1 MELNEIYEIG
11 MNTHKIYDKSI
22 EDYDFEE
29 ELASTEMLNTL
40 EDLYS
45 MEVMEKIHQKNT
57 SDLLKMCN
65 RISNDFAN
73 RIGNKSVSK
82 SIENYCQ
89 RYSME
94 AENDQQNNNTQPNN
108 QNTPDNNTNNQPNQ
122 NNNNPNNQ
130 QDDNNKE
137 GFMKRMVEI
146 LKKLGNAIVNFVQTI
161 FKKIQD
167 FLFDHFNKTP
177 PKDVS
182 TDAIRK
188 VLPKD
193 EKLLFIIKTSDNF
206 GNIGKEEEGVV
217 VKFIE
222 FVTQNK
228 EHPEKI
234 KDSDLYK
241 QFIGVAN
248 KLYGNLDEK
257 ISDEKVV
264 QILDKFTGNKLG
276 SIKESG
282 VIEFASKAS
291 NLTNASETI
300 KKAKELI
307 NSTQNI
313 NRKMPVI
320 INVGGVIKPELKE
333 TLNYFKEVLKFIQN
347 DLRCINEYIKAFRNS
362 YRLNVEAQK
371 AMNDNNSNNNENQTN
386 NTEQQNNEKKI
397 KNV

>member
-1 MELNEIYEIG
+1 MELNEIYGLGI
-11 MNTHKIYDKSI
+11 NTHKIYNKSI

-29 ELASTEMLNTL
+29 ELASTEMLNSL

-73 RIGNKSVSK
+73 RIGNESISK
-82 SIENYCQ
+82 SIESYCQ
-89 RYSME
+89 KYSME
-94 AENDQQNNNTQPNN
+94 AENDQQNNTQPNN
-108 QNTPDNNTNNQPNQ
+108 NTPNNTNNQPNQ
-122 NNNNPNNQ
+122 NSNNPNNQ
-130 QDDNNKE
+130 QNDNKKQE
-137 GFMKRMVEI
+137 FMKKMVEI

-193 EKLLFIIKTSDNF
+193 EKLLFIIKNSGGLRDIGVIDEVSKFAEF
-206 GNIGKEEEGVV
+206 GA
-217 VKFIE
+217 
-222 FVTQNK
+222 QNK
-228 EHPEKI
+228 DHPEKI
-234 KDSDLYK
+234 KDSNEYK
-241 QFIGVAN
+241 AFLAKAN
-248 KLYGNLDEK
+248 KLFGNLDEK
-257 ISDEKVV
+257 ISDEKVI

-276 SIKESG
+276 TIKDSG

-291 NLTNASETI
+291 NLENASETI
-300 KKAKELI
+300 KKHKELVNGCTKI
-307 NSTQNI
+307 NKI
-313 NRKMPVI
+313 MGVV
-320 INVGGVIKPELKE
+320 INVGGAVHKDQKE
-333 TLNYFKEVLKFIQN
+333 TLNCFKDVCKYIQN

-371 AMNDNNSNNNENQTN
+371 AMNNNSNNNENPN
-386 NTEQQNNEKKI
+386 ANEEKPIENK
-397 KNV
+397 

>member
-1 MELNEIYEIG
+1 MELNEIYGLGI
-11 MNTHKIYDKSI
+11 NTHKIYNKSI

-65 RISNDFAN
+65 RISSDFAN
-73 RIGNKSVSK
+73 KISNETVSK
-82 SIENYCQ
+82 SIESYCQ

-94 AENDQQNNNTQPNN
+94 AENDQKNNTQ
-108 QNTPDNNTNNQPNQ
+108 QNTPNNTNNQPNQ
-122 NNNNPNNQ
+122 NSNNPNNQ
-130 QDDNNKE
+130 QNDNKKQE
-137 GFMKRMVEI
+137 FMKKMVEI
-146 LKKLGNAIVNFVQTI
+146 LKKLGNTIVNFVQTI

-167 FLFDHFNKTP
+167 FLFDHFNKIP

-182 TDAIRK
+182 TDFIRK

-193 EKLLFIIKTSDNF
+193 EKLLFIIKNSGTFDS
-206 GNIGKEEEGVV
+206 IGKEENGVV
-217 VKFIE
+217 AKFID

-241 QFIGVAN
+241 QFIRVAN

-276 SIKESG
+276 TIKESG
-282 VIEFASKAS
+282 VIEFASKAD

-300 KKAKELI
+300 KKAKELV

-313 NRKMPVI
+313 NRKMSVI

-333 TLNYFKEVLKFIQN
+333 TLNYFKEILKFVQN

-371 AMNDNNSNNNENQTN
+371 AMNDNSNNQPDQNTNEENAIEN
-386 NTEQQNNEKKI
+386 K
-397 KNV
+397 

>member
-1 MELNEIYEIG
+1 MELNEIYGLGI
-11 MNTHKIYDKSI
+11 NTHKIYNKSI

-73 RIGNKSVSK
+73 KISNESVSK
-82 SIENYCQ
+82 SIESYCQ
-89 RYSME
+89 KYSME
-94 AENDQQNNNTQPNN
+94 AENDQQNNTQPNN
-108 QNTPDNNTNNQPNQ
+108 NTPNNTNNQPNQ
-122 NNNNPNNQ
+122 NSNNPNNQ
-130 QDDNNKE
+130 QNDNKKQK
-137 GFMKRMVEI
+137 FMKKMVEI

-193 EKLLFIIKTSDNF
+193 EKLLFIVKNSGTFDS
-206 GNIGKEEEGVV
+206 IGKEENGVV
-217 VKFIE
+217 AKFID
-222 FVTQNK
+222 FATQNK

-276 SIKESG
+276 TIKDSG
-282 VIEFASKAS
+282 VIEFASKAG

-313 NRKMPVI
+313 NRKMSVI
-320 INVGGVIKPELKE
+320 INVGGFIKPELKE

-371 AMNDNNSNNNENQTN
+371 AMNDNSNNQSDQNN
-386 NTEQQNNEKKI
+386 NTEQTPIENK
-397 KNV
+397 

>member
-1 MELNEIYEIG
+1 MELNEIYELGI
-11 MNTHKIYDKSI
+11 NTHKIYNKSI

-40 EDLYS
+40 EDLYL

-73 RIGNKSVSK
+73 KISNESVSK

-94 AENDQQNNNTQPNN
+94 AENDQQNNTQPNN
-108 QNTPDNNTNNQPNQ
+108 NTPNNTNNQPNQ
-122 NNNNPNNQ
+122 NSNNPNNQ
-130 QDDNNKE
+130 QNDNKKQE
-137 GFMKRMVEI
+137 FMKKMVEI

-193 EKLLFIIKTSDNF
+193 EKLLFIIKNSGGLRDIGAIDEVSKFAEF
-206 GNIGKEEEGVV
+206 GA
-217 VKFIE
+217 
-222 FVTQNK
+222 QNK
-228 EHPEKI
+228 DHPEKI
-234 KDSDLYK
+234 KDSNEYK
-241 QFIGVAN
+241 AFLAKAN
-248 KLYGNLDEK
+248 KLFGNLDEK
-257 ISDEKVV
+257 ISDEKVI

-276 SIKESG
+276 TIKDSG

-291 NLTNASETI
+291 NLANASETI
-300 KKAKELI
+300 KKHKDLI
-307 NSTQNI
+307 NGCTKI
-313 NRKMPVI
+313 NRMMGIV
-320 INVGGVIKPELKE
+320 INVGGVVHKDQKE
-333 TLNYFKEVLKFIQN
+333 TLNCFKDVCKYMQN

-371 AMNDNNSNNNENQTN
+371 AMNNNLNNNENPN
-386 NTEQQNNEKKI
+386 ANEEKPIENK
-397 KNV
+397 

>member
-1 MELNEIYEIG
+1 MELNEIYGLGI
-11 MNTHKIYDKSI
+11 NTHKIYDKSI

-73 RIGNKSVSK
+73 KISNESVSK
-82 SIENYCQ
+82 SIESYCQ
-89 RYSME
+89 KYSME
-94 AENDQQNNNTQPNN
+94 AENDQQNN
-108 QNTPDNNTNNQPNQ
+108 TPNNTNNQPNQ
-122 NNNNPNNQ
+122 NSNNPNNQ
-130 QDDNNKE
+130 QNDNKKQE
-137 GFMKRMVEI
+137 FMKKMVEI

-193 EKLLFIIKTSDNF
+193 EKLLFIVKNSGTFD
-206 GNIGKEEEGVV
+206 NIGKEEEGVV
-217 VKFIE
+217 AKFID
-222 FVTQNK
+222 FATQNK

-257 ISDEKVV
+257 ISDEKVI

-276 SIKESG
+276 TIKESG
-282 VIEFASKAS
+282 VIEFASKAG

-313 NRKMPVI
+313 NRKMSVI

-371 AMNDNNSNNNENQTN
+371 AMNDNSNNQSDQNN
-386 NTEQQNNEKKI
+386 NTEQTPIENK
-397 KNV
+397 

>member
-1 MELNEIYEIG
+1 MELNEIYEFG

-29 ELASTEMLNTL
+29 ELGSTEMLNTL

-73 RIGNKSVSK
+73 KISNESVSK
-82 SIENYCQ
+82 SIESYCQ

-94 AENDQQNNNTQPNN
+94 AENDQQNQNDNSQQNN
-108 QNTPDNNTNNQPNQ
+108 QNTQNDNANNQPNQ

-130 QDDNNKE
+130 QNNDKE

-146 LKKLGNAIVNFVQTI
+146 LKKLGNAIVSFVQTI

-193 EKLLFIIKTSDNF
+193 EKLLFIIKNAGNF

-217 VKFIE
+217 VKFID

-257 ISDEKVV
+257 LSDEKVI

-276 SIKESG
+276 TIKDSG

-300 KKAKELI
+300 KKAKELV

-313 NRKMPVI
+313 NRKMSVI
-320 INVGGVIKPELKE
+320 TNVGGVIKPELKE
-333 TLNYFKEVLKFIQN
+333 ALNYFKEILKFVQN

-371 AMNDNNSNNNENQTN
+371 AMNNNSNNNENQNN
-386 NTEQQNNEKKI
+386 NTEQNDEKKI

>member
-1 MELNEIYEIG
+1 MELNEIYKIG

-29 ELASTEMLNTL
+29 ELASTEMLNSL

-73 RIGNKSVSK
+73 KIGNESVSK
-82 SIENYCQ
+82 SIENYCR

-94 AENDQQNNNTQPNN
+94 AENDQQNNPQQPNN
-108 QNTPDNNTNNQPNQ
+108 NNTSNNNTNNQPNQ
-122 NNNNPNNQ
+122 NSNNPNNQ
-130 QDDNNKE
+130 QNDNKKQE
-137 GFMKRMVEI
+137 FMKKMVEI

-193 EKLLFIIKTSDNF
+193 EKLLFIVKNSGTFDS
-206 GNIGKEEEGVV
+206 IGKEESGIVA
-217 VKFIE
+217 KFID
-222 FVTQNK
+222 FATQNK

-264 QILDKFTGNKLG
+264 QILDKFTGNKIG
-276 SIKESG
+276 TIKDSG

-291 NLTNASETI
+291 NLANASETI
-300 KKAKELI
+300 KKAKEMV

-313 NRKMPVI
+313 NRKMSVI

-371 AMNDNNSNNNENQTN
+371 AMNNNSNNNENPNTN
-386 NTEQQNNEKKI
+386 EEKPIENK
-397 KNV
+397 

>member
-11 MNTHKIYDKSI
+11 MNTHKIYNKSV

-29 ELASTEMLNTL
+29 ELASTEMLNSL

-45 MEVMEKIHQKNT
+45 MEIMEKIHQKNT
-57 SDLLKMCN
+57 SDLIKMCN

-73 RIGNKSVSK
+73 KIGNESVSK
-82 SIENYCQ
+82 SIESYCQ

-94 AENDQQNNNTQPNN
+94 AENDQQNNTQ
-108 QNTPDNNTNNQPNQ
+108 QNTPNNTNNQQ
-122 NNNNPNNQ
+122 N
-130 QDDNNKE
+130 DNKKQE
-137 GFMKRMVEI
+137 FMKKMVEI

-167 FLFDHFNKTP
+167 FLFDHFNKIP

-182 TDAIRK
+182 TNAIKK

-193 EKLLFIIKTSDNF
+193 EKLLFIIKNAGNF
-206 GNIGKEEEGVV
+206 GSIGKEEEGVV

-276 SIKESG
+276 TIKESG
-282 VIEFASKAS
+282 VIEFASKAG

-300 KKAKELI
+300 KKAKELV

-313 NRKMPVI
+313 NRKMSVI

-333 TLNYFKEVLKFIQN
+333 TLNYFKEILKFVQN

-371 AMNDNNSNNNENQTN
+371 AMNNNSNNQSDQNTNE
-386 NTEQQNNEKKI
+386 EKPIENK
-397 KNV
+397 

>member
-11 MNTHKIYDKSI
+11 MNTHKIYDKSKSI

-73 RIGNKSVSK
+73 EISNESVSK
-82 SIENYCQ
+82 SIESYCQ
-89 RYSME
+89 KYSME
-94 AENDQQNNNTQPNN
+94 AENDQQNNTQPNN
-108 QNTPDNNTNNQPNQ
+108 TPNNTNNQPNQ
-122 NNNNPNNQ
+122 NSNNPNNQ
-130 QDDNNKE
+130 QNDNKKQE
-137 GFMKRMVEI
+137 FMKKMVEI

-167 FLFDHFNKTP
+167 FLFDHFNKIP

-182 TDAIRK
+182 TDSIRK

-193 EKLLFIIKTSDNF
+193 EKLLFIIKNSGNF
-206 GNIGKEEEGVV
+206 GSIGKEEEGVV
-217 VKFIE
+217 IKFID

-276 SIKESG
+276 TIKESG
-282 VIEFASKAS
+282 VIEFASKVG

-300 KKAKELI
+300 KKAKELV

-313 NRKMPVI
+313 NRKMSVI
-320 INVGGVIKPELKE
+320 INVGVIKPELKE
-333 TLNYFKEVLKFIQN
+333 TLNYFKEILKFVQN

-371 AMNDNNSNNNENQTN
+371 AMNDNSNNQPDQNN
-386 NTEQQNNEKKI
+386 NTEQTPIENK
-397 KNV
+397 

>member
-1 MELNEIYEIG
+1 MEFNEIYGLGI
-11 MNTHKIYDKSI
+11 NTHKIHDKSI

-73 RIGNKSVSK
+73 RIDNENVSK
-82 SIENYCQ
+82 SIESYCQ

-94 AENDQQNNNTQPNN
+94 AENDQQNQNDNSQQNN
-108 QNTPDNNTNNQPNQ
+108 QNTQNDNTNNQPNQ
-122 NNNNPNNQ
+122 NNNPNNQ
-130 QDDNNKE
+130 QNDNKE

-146 LKKLGNAIVNFVQTI
+146 LKRLGNAIVNFVQTI

-193 EKLLFIIKTSDNF
+193 EKLLFIIKNSGGFRDIGAIDEVGKFAEF
-206 GNIGKEEEGVV
+206 GA
-217 VKFIE
+217 
-222 FVTQNK
+222 QNK
-228 EHPEKI
+228 DHPEKI
-234 KDSDLYK
+234 KDSNEYK
-241 QFIGVAN
+241 AFLAKAN
-248 KLYGNLDEK
+248 KLFGNLDEK

-276 SIKESG
+276 TIKDSG
-282 VIEFASKAS
+282 IIEFASKAS
-291 NLTNASETI
+291 NLANASETI
-300 KKAKELI
+300 KKHKELV
-307 NSTQNI
+307 NGVMKI
-313 NRKMPVI
+313 NRIMSTAL
-320 INVGGVIKPELKE
+320 NVGGIIKPETKE
-333 TLNYFKEVLKFIQN
+333 TLNCYKDICKYLQN

-371 AMNDNNSNNNENQTN
+371 AMNNNSNNQPDQNTNE
-386 NTEQQNNEKKI
+386 EKPIENK
-397 KNV
+397 

>member
-1 MELNEIYEIG
+1 MELNEIYGLGI
-11 MNTHKIYDKSI
+11 NTHEIHDKSI

-65 RISNDFAN
+65 RISSDFAN
-73 RIGNKSVSK
+73 KISNETVSK
-82 SIENYCQ
+82 SIESYCQ

-94 AENDQQNNNTQPNN
+94 AENDQQNNTQ
-108 QNTPDNNTNNQPNQ
+108 QNTPNNTNNQPNQ
-122 NNNNPNNQ
+122 NSNNPNNQ
-130 QDDNNKE
+130 QNDNKKQE
-137 GFMKRMVEI
+137 FMKKMVEI
-146 LKKLGNAIVNFVQTI
+146 LKKLGNTIVNFVQTI

-193 EKLLFIIKTSDNF
+193 EKLLFIIKNAGNF
-206 GNIGKEEEGVV
+206 GSIGKEEEGIV

-257 ISDEKVV
+257 ISDEKVI

-276 SIKESG
+276 TIKESG
-282 VIEFASKAS
+282 VIEFASKAG

-300 KKAKELI
+300 KKTKELV

-313 NRKMPVI
+313 NRKMSVI
-320 INVGGVIKPELKE
+320 TNVGGVIKPELKE
-333 TLNYFKEVLKFIQN
+333 ALNYFKEILKFVQN

-371 AMNDNNSNNNENQTN
+371 AMNNNSNNNENQNTN
-386 NTEQQNNEKKI
+386 EEKPIENK
-397 KNV
+397 

>member
-1 MELNEIYEIG
+1 MKLNEIYGLGI
-11 MNTHKIYDKSI
+11 NTHEIHDKSI

-45 MEVMEKIHQKNT
+45 IEVMEKIHQKNT

-65 RISNDFAN
+65 RISSDFAN
-73 RIGNKSVSK
+73 KISNETVSK
-82 SIENYCQ
+82 SIESYCQ

-94 AENDQQNNNTQPNN
+94 AENDQQNNTQ
-108 QNTPDNNTNNQPNQ
+108 QNTPNNTNNQPNQ
-122 NNNNPNNQ
+122 NSNNPNNQ
-130 QDDNNKE
+130 QNDNKKQE
-137 GFMKRMVEI
+137 FMKKMVEI
-146 LKKLGNAIVNFVQTI
+146 LKKLGNTIVNFVQTI

-167 FLFDHFNKTP
+167 FLFDHFNKIP

-182 TDAIRK
+182 TDFIRK

-193 EKLLFIIKTSDNF
+193 EKLLFIVKNSGNF
-206 GNIGKEEEGVV
+206 GSIGKEEESVV
-217 VKFIE
+217 AKFID

-276 SIKESG
+276 TIKESG
-282 VIEFASKAS
+282 VIEFASKAD

-300 KKAKELI
+300 KKSKELV

-313 NRKMPVI
+313 NRKMSVI

-333 TLNYFKEVLKFIQN
+333 TLNYFKEILKFVQN

-371 AMNDNNSNNNENQTN
+371 AMNNNSNNNENQNTN
-386 NTEQQNNEKKI
+386 EEKPIENK
-397 KNV
+397 

>member
-1 MELNEIYEIG
+1 MELNEIYGLGI
-11 MNTHKIYDKSI
+11 NTHKIYNKSI

-73 RIGNKSVSK
+73 KISNESVSK
-82 SIENYCQ
+82 SIESYCQ
-89 RYSME
+89 KYSME
-94 AENDQQNNNTQPNN
+94 AENDQQNNTQPNN
-108 QNTPDNNTNNQPNQ
+108 NNTPNNTNNQPNQ
-122 NNNNPNNQ
+122 NSNNPNNQ
-130 QDDNNKE
+130 QNDNKKQE
-137 GFMKRMVEI
+137 FMKKMVEI

-193 EKLLFIIKTSDNF
+193 EKLLFIVKNSGTFDS
-206 GNIGKEEEGVV
+206 IGKEENGVV
-217 VKFIE
+217 AKFID
-222 FVTQNK
+222 FATQNK

-276 SIKESG
+276 TIKESG

-313 NRKMPVI
+313 NRKMSVI

-333 TLNYFKEVLKFIQN
+333 TLNYFKEVLKFVQN

-371 AMNDNNSNNNENQTN
+371 AMNDNSNNQPDQNN
-386 NTEQQNNEKKI
+386 NTEQTPIENK
-397 KNV
+397 

>member
-1 MELNEIYEIG
+1 MELNEIYGLGI
-11 MNTHKIYDKSI
+11 NTHEIHDKSI

-29 ELASTEMLNTL
+29 ELASTEMLNAL

-73 RIGNKSVSK
+73 KISNESVSK
-82 SIENYCQ
+82 SIESYCQ
-89 RYSME
+89 KYSME
-94 AENDQQNNNTQPNN
+94 AENDQQNNTQ
-108 QNTPDNNTNNQPNQ
+108 QNTPNNTNNQPNQ
-122 NNNNPNNQ
+122 NSNNPNNQ
-130 QDDNNKE
+130 QNDNKKQE
-137 GFMKRMVEI
+137 FVKKMVEI

-167 FLFDHFNKTP
+167 FLFDHFNKIP

-193 EKLLFIIKTSDNF
+193 EKLLFIIKNSGNF
-206 GNIGKEEEGVV
+206 GSIGKEEEGVV
-217 VKFIE
+217 IKFID

-257 ISDEKVV
+257 ISDEKVI

-276 SIKESG
+276 TIKESG
-282 VIEFASKAS
+282 VIEFASKAG

-300 KKAKELI
+300 KKTKELV

-313 NRKMPVI
+313 NRKMSVI

-333 TLNYFKEVLKFIQN
+333 ALNYLKEILKFVQN

-371 AMNDNNSNNNENQTN
+371 AMNNNSNNNENQNTN
-386 NTEQQNNEKKI
+386 EEKPIENK
-397 KNV
+397 

>member
-1 MELNEIYEIG
+1 MELNEIYGFGI
-11 MNTHKIYDKSI
+11 NTHKIYNKSI

-73 RIGNKSVSK
+73 KISNESVSK
-82 SIENYCQ
+82 SIESYCQ
-89 RYSME
+89 KYSME
-94 AENDQQNNNTQPNN
+94 AENDLQNNTQPNN
-108 QNTPDNNTNNQPNQ
+108 NNTPNNTNNQLNQ
-122 NNNNPNNQ
+122 NSNNPNNQ
-130 QDDNNKE
+130 QNDNKKQE
-137 GFMKRMVEI
+137 FMKKMVEI

-193 EKLLFIIKTSDNF
+193 EKLLFIIKNSGGLRDIGVIDEVSKFAEF
-206 GNIGKEEEGVV
+206 GA
-217 VKFIE
+217 
-222 FVTQNK
+222 QNK
-228 EHPEKI
+228 DHPEKI
-234 KDSDLYK
+234 KDSNEYK
-241 QFIGVAN
+241 AFLAKAN
-248 KLYGNLDEK
+248 KLFGNLDEK
-257 ISDEKVV
+257 ISDEKVI

-276 SIKESG
+276 TIKDSG

-291 NLTNASETI
+291 NLANASETI
-300 KKAKELI
+300 KKHKNLV
-307 NSTQNI
+307 NDCTKI
-313 NRKMPVI
+313 NRMMGTV
-320 INVGGVIKPELKE
+320 INVGGVVHKDQKE
-333 TLNYFKEVLKFIQN
+333 TLNCFKDVCKYIQN

-371 AMNDNNSNNNENQTN
+371 AMNNNSNNNENPN
-386 NTEQQNNEKKI
+386 ANEEKPIENK
-397 KNV
+397 

>member
-1 MELNEIYEIG
+1 MELNEIYKIG

-29 ELASTEMLNTL
+29 ELASTEMLNSL

-65 RISNDFAN
+65 RISSDFAN
-73 RIGNKSVSK
+73 RIGDETISK
-82 SIENYCQ
+82 SIESYCQ

-94 AENDQQNNNTQPNN
+94 VENDLQNNTQPNN
-108 QNTPDNNTNNQPNQ
+108 NNTPNNTNNQPNQ
-122 NNNNPNNQ
+122 NSNNPNNQ
-130 QDDNNKE
+130 QNDNKKQE
-137 GFMKRMVEI
+137 FMKKMVEI

-193 EKLLFIIKTSDNF
+193 EKLLFIIKNSGAFRDIGTIDEVSKFAEF
-206 GNIGKEEEGVV
+206 GA
-217 VKFIE
+217 
-222 FVTQNK
+222 QNK
-228 EHPEKI
+228 DHPEKI
-234 KDSDLYK
+234 KDSNEYK
-241 QFIGVAN
+241 AFLAKAN
-248 KLYGNLDEK
+248 KLFGNLDEK
-257 ISDEKVV
+257 ISDEKVI

-276 SIKESG
+276 TIKDSG

-291 NLTNASETI
+291 NLANASETI
-300 KKAKELI
+300 KKHKDLVNGCTKI
-307 NSTQNI
+307 NKI
-313 NRKMPVI
+313 MGVV
-320 INVGGVIKPELKE
+320 INVGGVIHKDQKE
-333 TLNYFKEVLKFIQN
+333 TLNCYKDICKYLQN

-371 AMNDNNSNNNENQTN
+371 AMNNNSNNNENPN
-386 NTEQQNNEKKI
+386 ANEEKPIENK
-397 KNV
+397 

>member
-1 MELNEIYEIG
+1 MELNEIYKIG

-29 ELASTEMLNTL
+29 ELASTEMLNSL

-65 RISNDFAN
+65 RISSDFAN
-73 RIGNKSVSK
+73 EISNETVSK
-82 SIENYCQ
+82 SIESYCQ

-94 AENDQQNNNTQPNN
+94 AENDQQNNTQ
-108 QNTPDNNTNNQPNQ
+108 QNTPNNTNNQPNQ
-122 NNNNPNNQ
+122 NSNNPNNQ
-130 QDDNNKE
+130 QNDNKKQE
-137 GFMKRMVEI
+137 FMKKMVEI
-146 LKKLGNAIVNFVQTI
+146 LKKLGNTIVNFVQTI

-193 EKLLFIIKTSDNF
+193 EKLLFIIKNSGNF

-217 VKFIE
+217 VKFID

-248 KLYGNLDEK
+248 KLYGNLDER
-257 ISDEKVV
+257 ISDEKVI

-276 SIKESG
+276 TIKESG
-282 VIEFASKAS
+282 VIEFASKAG

-300 KKAKELI
+300 KKAKELV

-313 NRKMPVI
+313 NRKMSVI

-333 TLNYFKEVLKFIQN
+333 TLNYFKEILKFVQN

-371 AMNDNNSNNNENQTN
+371 AMNNNSNNNENQNTN
-386 NTEQQNNEKKI
+386 EEKPIENK
-397 KNV
+397 

>member
-1 MELNEIYEIG
+1 MELNEIYRLGI
-11 MNTHKIYDKSI
+11 NTHKIHDKSKSI

-73 RIGNKSVSK
+73 KISNESVSK
-82 SIENYCQ
+82 SIESYCQ

-94 AENDQQNNNTQPNN
+94 AENDQQNQNDNSQQNN
-108 QNTPDNNTNNQPNQ
+108 QNTQNDNTNNQPDQ

-130 QDDNNKE
+130 QNNDKE

-193 EKLLFIIKTSDNF
+193 EKLLFIIKNSGAFRDIGAIDEVGKFAEF
-206 GNIGKEEEGVV
+206 GV
-217 VKFIE
+217 
-222 FVTQNK
+222 QNK
-228 EHPEKI
+228 DHPEKI
-234 KDSDLYK
+234 KDSNEYK
-241 QFIGVAN
+241 AFLAKAN
-248 KLYGNLDEK
+248 KLFGNLDEK
-257 ISDEKVV
+257 LSDEKVI

-276 SIKESG
+276 TIKDSG

-291 NLTNASETI
+291 NLANASETI
-300 KKAKELI
+300 KKHKDLV
-307 NSTQNI
+307 NGCMKLNKMMNI
-313 NRKMPVI
+313 G
-320 INVGGVIKPELKE
+320 INVGGVVHKDQKE
-333 TLNYFKEVLKFIQN
+333 MLNCYKDIYKYMQN

-371 AMNDNNSNNNENQTN
+371 AMNNNSNN
-386 NTEQQNNEKKI
+386 QQNQNINEEKPIENK
-397 KNV
+397 

>member
-1 MELNEIYEIG
+1 MELNEIYGLGI
-11 MNTHKIYDKSI
+11 NTHKIHDKSI

-29 ELASTEMLNTL
+29 ELASTETLNAL

-73 RIGNKSVSK
+73 KIGNESVSK
-82 SIENYCQ
+82 SIESYCQ
-89 RYSME
+89 KYSME
-94 AENDQQNNNTQPNN
+94 AENDQQNNTQQNTQN
-108 QNTPDNNTNNQPNQ
+108 NNTNNQPNQ
-122 NNNNPNNQ
+122 NSNNPNNQ
-130 QDDNNKE
+130 QNDNKKQE
-137 GFMKRMVEI
+137 FMKKMVEI

-193 EKLLFIIKTSDNF
+193 EKLLFIVKNSGNF
-206 GNIGKEEEGVV
+206 GSIGKEEGVV
-217 VKFIE
+217 AKFID
-222 FVTQNK
+222 FITQNK

-257 ISDEKVV
+257 ISDEKVI

-300 KKAKELI
+300 KKTKELV

-313 NRKMPVI
+313 NRKMSVI

-333 TLNYFKEVLKFIQN
+333 TLNYFKETLKFVQN

-371 AMNDNNSNNNENQTN
+371 AMNDNSNNQPNQNN
-386 NTEQQNNEKKI
+386 NTEQTPIENK
-397 KNV
+397 

>member
-1 MELNEIYEIG
+1 MELNEIYGLGI
-11 MNTHKIYDKSI
+11 NTHKIHDKSI

-29 ELASTEMLNTL
+29 ELASTEMLNAL

-73 RIGNKSVSK
+73 RIDNENVSK
-82 SIENYCQ
+82 SIESYCQ

-94 AENDQQNNNTQPNN
+94 AENDQQNNTQ
-108 QNTPDNNTNNQPNQ
+108 QNAQNNNTNQ
-122 NNNNPNNQ
+122 NSNNPNNQ
-130 QDDNNKE
+130 QNDNKKQE
-137 GFMKRMVEI
+137 FMKKMIEI

-167 FLFDHFNKTP
+167 FLFDHFNKIP

-182 TDAIRK
+182 TDAIKK

-193 EKLLFIIKTSDNF
+193 EKLLFIIKNAGNF
-206 GNIGKEEEGVV
+206 GSIGKEEEGVV
-217 VKFIE
+217 AKFIE

-234 KDSDLYK
+234 KDSDSYK

-257 ISDEKVV
+257 ISDEKVI

-282 VIEFASKAS
+282 VIEFASKAG

-300 KKAKELI
+300 KKAKELV

-313 NRKMPVI
+313 NRKMSVI
-320 INVGGVIKPELKE
+320 INVGGVIKPKLKE
-333 TLNYFKEVLKFIQN
+333 TLNYFKEILKFVQN

-371 AMNDNNSNNNENQTN
+371 AMNDNSNNQSDQNN
-386 NTEQQNNEKKI
+386 NTEQTPIENK
-397 KNV
+397 

>member
-1 MELNEIYEIG
+1 MELNEIYGLGI
-11 MNTHKIYDKSI
+11 NTHKIYNKSI

-73 RIGNKSVSK
+73 KIGNESVSK
-82 SIENYCQ
+82 SIESYCQ
-89 RYSME
+89 KYSME
-94 AENDQQNNNTQPNN
+94 AENDQQNNTQ
-108 QNTPDNNTNNQPNQ
+108 QNTPNNTNNQPNQ
-122 NNNNPNNQ
+122 NSNNPNNQ
-130 QDDNNKE
+130 QNDNKKQE
-137 GFMKRMVEI
+137 FMKKMVEI

-167 FLFDHFNKTP
+167 FLFDHFNKIP

-193 EKLLFIIKTSDNF
+193 EKLLFIIKNSGNF
-206 GNIGKEEEGVV
+206 GSIGKEEEGVII
-217 VKFIE
+217 KFID
-222 FVTQNK
+222 FATQNK

-276 SIKESG
+276 TIKESG
-282 VIEFASKAS
+282 VIEFASKAG

-300 KKAKELI
+300 KKAKELV

-313 NRKMPVI
+313 NRKMSVI

-333 TLNYFKEVLKFIQN
+333 TLNYFKEILKFVQN

-371 AMNDNNSNNNENQTN
+371 AMNDNSNNQPDQNN
-386 NTEQQNNEKKI
+386 NTEQTPIENK
-397 KNV
+397 

>member
-1 MELNEIYEIG
+1 MELNEIYGLGI
-11 MNTHKIYDKSI
+11 NTHKIYNKSI

-73 RIGNKSVSK
+73 KISNESVSK
-82 SIENYCQ
+82 SIESYCQ
-89 RYSME
+89 KYSME
-94 AENDQQNNNTQPNN
+94 AENDQQNNTQPNN
-108 QNTPDNNTNNQPNQ
+108 NTPNNTNNQPNQ
-122 NNNNPNNQ
+122 NSNNPNNQ
-130 QDDNNKE
+130 QNDNKKQE
-137 GFMKRMVEI
+137 FMKKMVEI

-193 EKLLFIIKTSDNF
+193 EKLLFIVKNSGTFDS
-206 GNIGKEEEGVV
+206 IGKEENGVV
-217 VKFIE
+217 AKFID
-222 FVTQNK
+222 FATQNK

-276 SIKESG
+276 TIKDSG
-282 VIEFASKAS
+282 VIEFASKAG

-313 NRKMPVI
+313 NRKMSVI
-320 INVGGVIKPELKE
+320 INVGGFIKPELKE

-371 AMNDNNSNNNENQTN
+371 AMNDNSNNQSDQNN
-386 NTEQQNNEKKI
+386 NTEQTPIENK
-397 KNV
+397 

>member
-1 MELNEIYEIG
+1 MELNEIYGLGI
-11 MNTHKIYDKSI
+11 NTHKIYNKSI

-45 MEVMEKIHQKNT
+45 MEVMEKIHRKNT

-73 RIGNKSVSK
+73 KISNESVSK
-82 SIENYCQ
+82 SIESYCQ
-89 RYSME
+89 KYSME
-94 AENDQQNNNTQPNN
+94 AENDLQNNTQPNN
-108 QNTPDNNTNNQPNQ
+108 NTPNNTNNQPNQ
-122 NNNNPNNQ
+122 NSNNPNNQ
-130 QDDNNKE
+130 QNDNKKQE
-137 GFMKRMVEI
+137 FMKKMVEI

-193 EKLLFIIKTSDNF
+193 EKLLFIIKNSGGLRDIGVIDEVSKFAEF
-206 GNIGKEEEGVV
+206 GA
-217 VKFIE
+217 
-222 FVTQNK
+222 QNK
-228 EHPEKI
+228 DHPEKI
-234 KDSDLYK
+234 KDSNEYK
-241 QFIGVAN
+241 AFLAKAN
-248 KLYGNLDEK
+248 KLFGNLDEK
-257 ISDEKVV
+257 ISDEKVI

-276 SIKESG
+276 TIKDSG

-291 NLTNASETI
+291 NLANASETI
-300 KKAKELI
+300 KKHKNLV
-307 NSTQNI
+307 NDCTKI
-313 NRKMPVI
+313 NRMMGTV
-320 INVGGVIKPELKE
+320 INVGGVVHKDQKE
-333 TLNYFKEVLKFIQN
+333 TLNCFKDVCKYIQN

-371 AMNDNNSNNNENQTN
+371 AMNNNSNNNENPN
-386 NTEQQNNEKKI
+386 ANEEKPIENK
-397 KNV
+397 

>member
-1 MELNEIYEIG
+1 MELNEIYGLGI
-11 MNTHKIYDKSI
+11 NTHEIHDKSI

-73 RIGNKSVSK
+73 KIGNESVSK
-82 SIENYCQ
+82 SIESYCK

-94 AENDQQNNNTQPNN
+94 AENDLQNNTQPNN
-108 QNTPDNNTNNQPNQ
+108 NNTPNNTNNQPNQ
-122 NNNNPNNQ
+122 NSNNPNNQ
-130 QDDNNKE
+130 QNDNNKE
-137 GFMKRMVEI
+137 GFIKKMVEI

-193 EKLLFIIKTSDNF
+193 EKLLFIIKNSGAFRDIGTIDEVTKFAEF
-206 GNIGKEEEGVV
+206 GA
-217 VKFIE
+217 
-222 FVTQNK
+222 QNK
-228 EHPEKI
+228 DHPEKI
-234 KDSDLYK
+234 KDSNEYK
-241 QFIGVAN
+241 AFLAKAN
-248 KLYGNLDEK
+248 KLFGNLDEK
-257 ISDEKVV
+257 ISDEKVI

-276 SIKESG
+276 TIKDSG

-291 NLTNASETI
+291 NLANASETI
-300 KKAKELI
+300 KKHKDLVNGCTKI
-307 NSTQNI
+307 NKI
-313 NRKMPVI
+313 MGVV
-320 INVGGVIKPELKE
+320 INVGGAVHKDQKE
-333 TLNYFKEVLKFIQN
+333 TLNCFKDVCKYMQN

-371 AMNDNNSNNNENQTN
+371 AMNNNSNNNENPN
-386 NTEQQNNEKKI
+386 ANEEKPIENK
-397 KNV
+397 

>member
-1 MELNEIYEIG
+1 MELNEIYGLGI
-11 MNTHKIYDKSI
+11 NTHEIYDKSI

-65 RISNDFAN
+65 RISSDFAN
-73 RIGNKSVSK
+73 KISNETVSK

-89 RYSME
+89 KYSME
-94 AENDQQNNNTQPNN
+94 AENDQQNNTQ
-108 QNTPDNNTNNQPNQ
+108 QNTPNNTNNQPNQ
-122 NNNNPNNQ
+122 NSNNPNNQ
-130 QDDNNKE
+130 QNDNKKQE
-137 GFMKRMVEI
+137 FMKKMVEI

-193 EKLLFIIKTSDNF
+193 EKLLFIIKNAGNF

-217 VKFIE
+217 VKFID
-222 FVTQNK
+222 FVTQNR

-257 ISDEKVV
+257 LSDEKVI

-276 SIKESG
+276 TIKDSG
-282 VIEFASKAS
+282 IIEFASKAS

-300 KKAKELI
+300 KKAKEMV

-313 NRKMPVI
+313 NRKMSVI
-320 INVGGVIKPELKE
+320 TNVGGVIKPELKE
-333 TLNYFKEVLKFIQN
+333 ALNYLKEILKFVQN

-371 AMNDNNSNNNENQTN
+371 AMNNNSNNNENQNTN
-386 NTEQQNNEKKI
+386 EEKPIENK
-397 KNV
+397 

>member
-1 MELNEIYEIG
+1 MELNEIYGLGI
-11 MNTHKIYDKSI
+11 NTHKIYNKSI

-73 RIGNKSVSK
+73 KISNESVSK
-82 SIENYCQ
+82 SIESYCQ
-89 RYSME
+89 KYSME
-94 AENDQQNNNTQPNN
+94 AENDQQNNTQPNN
-108 QNTPDNNTNNQPNQ
+108 NTPNNTNNQPNQ
-122 NNNNPNNQ
+122 NSNNPNNQ
-130 QDDNNKE
+130 QNDNKKQE
-137 GFMKRMVEI
+137 FMKKMVEI

-193 EKLLFIIKTSDNF
+193 EKLLFIIKNSGELRDIGVIDEVSKFAEF
-206 GNIGKEEEGVV
+206 GA
-217 VKFIE
+217 
-222 FVTQNK
+222 QNK
-228 EHPEKI
+228 DHPEKI
-234 KDSDLYK
+234 KDSNEYK
-241 QFIGVAN
+241 AFLAKAN
-248 KLYGNLDEK
+248 KLFGNLDEK
-257 ISDEKVV
+257 ISDEKVI

-276 SIKESG
+276 TIKDSG
-282 VIEFASKAS
+282 VIEFASKAD

-300 KKAKELI
+300 KKSKEFV

-313 NRKMPVI
+313 NRKMSVI

-333 TLNYFKEVLKFIQN
+333 TLNYFKEILKFVQN

-371 AMNDNNSNNNENQTN
+371 AMNNNSNNNENQNTN
-386 NTEQQNNEKKI
+386 EEKPIENK
-397 KNV
+397 

>member
-1 MELNEIYEIG
+1 MELNEIYGLGI
-11 MNTHKIYDKSI
+11 NTHKIYNKSI

-73 RIGNKSVSK
+73 KISNESVSK
-82 SIENYCQ
+82 SIESYCQ

-94 AENDQQNNNTQPNN
+94 AENDQQNNTQ
-108 QNTPDNNTNNQPNQ
+108 QNTPNNTNNQPNQ
-122 NNNNPNNQ
+122 NSNNPNNQ
-130 QDDNNKE
+130 QNDNKKQE
-137 GFMKRMVEI
+137 FMKKMVEI
-146 LKKLGNAIVNFVQTI
+146 LKRLGNAIVSFVQTI

-193 EKLLFIIKTSDNF
+193 EKLLFIIKNSGGLRDIGAIDEVSKFAEF
-206 GNIGKEEEGVV
+206 GA
-217 VKFIE
+217 
-222 FVTQNK
+222 QNK
-228 EHPEKI
+228 DHPEKI
-234 KDSDLYK
+234 KDSNEYK
-241 QFIGVAN
+241 AFLAKAN
-248 KLYGNLDEK
+248 KLFGNLDEK
-257 ISDEKVV
+257 ISDEKVI

-276 SIKESG
+276 TIKDSG

-291 NLTNASETI
+291 NLANASETI
-300 KKAKELI
+300 KKHKDLV
-307 NSTQNI
+307 NDCTKI
-313 NRKMPVI
+313 NRMMGTV
-320 INVGGVIKPELKE
+320 INVGGVIHKDQKE
-333 TLNYFKEVLKFIQN
+333 TLNCFKNVCKYIQN

-371 AMNDNNSNNNENQTN
+371 AMNNNSNNNENPN
-386 NTEQQNNEKKI
+386 ANEEKPIENK
-397 KNV
+397 

>member
-1 MELNEIYEIG
+1 MELNEIYGLGI
-11 MNTHKIYDKSI
+11 NTHKIYDKSI

-73 RIGNKSVSK
+73 RIGNESVSK
-82 SIENYCQ
+82 SIESYCQ
-89 RYSME
+89 KYSME
-94 AENDQQNNNTQPNN
+94 AENDQQNN
-108 QNTPDNNTNNQPNQ
+108 TPNNTNNQPNQ
-122 NNNNPNNQ
+122 NSNNPNNQ
-130 QDDNNKE
+130 QNDNKKQE
-137 GFMKRMVEI
+137 FMKKMVEI

-193 EKLLFIIKTSDNF
+193 EKLLFIVKNSGTFDS
-206 GNIGKEEEGVV
+206 IGKEENGVV
-217 VKFIE
+217 AKFID
-222 FVTQNK
+222 FATQNK

-241 QFIGVAN
+241 QFIGIAN

-276 SIKESG
+276 TIKDSG
-282 VIEFASKAS
+282 VIEFASKAG

-300 KKAKELI
+300 KKAKELV

-313 NRKMPVI
+313 NRKMSVI
-320 INVGGVIKPELKE
+320 TNVGGVIKPELKE
-333 TLNYFKEVLKFIQN
+333 TLNYFKEILKFVQN

-362 YRLNVEAQK
+362 YRLNIEAQK
-371 AMNDNNSNNNENQTN
+371 AMNDNSNNQSDQNN
-386 NTEQQNNEKKI
+386 NTEQTPIENK
-397 KNV
+397 

>member
-1 MELNEIYEIG
+1 MELNEIYGLGI
-11 MNTHKIYDKSI
+11 NTHKIYNKSI

-40 EDLYS
+40 EDLYL

-73 RIGNKSVSK
+73 KISNESVSK
-82 SIENYCQ
+82 SIESYCQ
-89 RYSME
+89 KYSME
-94 AENDQQNNNTQPNN
+94 AENDQQNNTQPNN
-108 QNTPDNNTNNQPNQ
+108 NTPNNTNNQPNQ
-122 NNNNPNNQ
+122 NSNNPNNQ
-130 QDDNNKE
+130 QNDNKKQE
-137 GFMKRMVEI
+137 FMKKMVEI

-193 EKLLFIIKTSDNF
+193 EKLLFIIKNSGGLRDIGAIDEVSKFAEF
-206 GNIGKEEEGVV
+206 GA
-217 VKFIE
+217 
-222 FVTQNK
+222 QNK
-228 EHPEKI
+228 DHPEKI
-234 KDSDLYK
+234 KDSNEYK
-241 QFIGVAN
+241 AFLAKAN
-248 KLYGNLDEK
+248 KLFGNLDEK
-257 ISDEKVV
+257 ISDEKVI

-276 SIKESG
+276 TIKDSG

-291 NLTNASETI
+291 NLANASETI
-300 KKAKELI
+300 KKHKDLI
-307 NSTQNI
+307 NGCTKI
-313 NRKMPVI
+313 NRMMGIV
-320 INVGGVIKPELKE
+320 INVGGVVHKDQKE
-333 TLNYFKEVLKFIQN
+333 TLNCFKDVCKYMQN

-371 AMNDNNSNNNENQTN
+371 AMNNNLNNNENPN
-386 NTEQQNNEKKI
+386 ANEEKPIENK
-397 KNV
+397 

>member
-1 MELNEIYEIG
+1 MELNEIYGLGI
-11 MNTHKIYDKSI
+11 NTHKIHDKSI

-29 ELASTEMLNTL
+29 ELASTEMLNSL

-73 RIGNKSVSK
+73 KISNESVSK
-82 SIENYCQ
+82 SIESYCQ
-89 RYSME
+89 KYSME
-94 AENDQQNNNTQPNN
+94 AENDQQNN
-108 QNTPDNNTNNQPNQ
+108 TPNNTNNQPNQ
-122 NNNNPNNQ
+122 NSNNPNNQ
-130 QDDNNKE
+130 QNDNKKQE
-137 GFMKRMVEI
+137 FMKKMVEI

-193 EKLLFIIKTSDNF
+193 EKLLFIIKNSGGLRDIGAIDEVSKFAEF
-206 GNIGKEEEGVV
+206 GA
-217 VKFIE
+217 
-222 FVTQNK
+222 QNK
-228 EHPEKI
+228 DHPEKI
-234 KDSDLYK
+234 KDSNEYK
-241 QFIGVAN
+241 AFLAKAN
-248 KLYGNLDEK
+248 KLFGNLDEK
-257 ISDEKVV
+257 ISDEKVI

-276 SIKESG
+276 TIKDSG
-282 VIEFASKAS
+282 VIEFVSKAS
-291 NLTNASETI
+291 NLANASETI
-300 KKAKELI
+300 KKHKDLI
-307 NSTQNI
+307 NGCTKI
-313 NRKMPVI
+313 NRMMGTV
-320 INVGGVIKPELKE
+320 INVGGVVHKDQKE
-333 TLNYFKEVLKFIQN
+333 TLNCFKDVCKYIQN

-371 AMNDNNSNNNENQTN
+371 AMNNNSNNNENPN
-386 NTEQQNNEKKI
+386 ANEEKPIENK
-397 KNV
+397 

>member
-1 MELNEIYEIG
+1 MELNEIYGLGI
-11 MNTHKIYDKSI
+11 NTHKIHDKSI

-57 SDLLKMCN
+57 SDLLKMYN

-73 RIGNKSVSK
+73 RIDNENVSK
-82 SIENYCQ
+82 SIESYCQ

-94 AENDQQNNNTQPNN
+94 AENDQQNNTQ
-108 QNTPDNNTNNQPNQ
+108 QNAQNNNTNQ
-122 NNNNPNNQ
+122 NSNNPNNQ
-130 QDDNNKE
+130 QNDNKKQE
-137 GFMKRMVEI
+137 FMKKMIEI

-167 FLFDHFNKTP
+167 FLFDHFNKIP
-177 PKDVS
+177 PKDIS
-182 TDAIRK
+182 TDAIKK

-193 EKLLFIIKTSDNF
+193 EKLLFIIKNSGNF
-206 GNIGKEEEGVV
+206 GSIGGIDVI
-217 VKFIE
+217 VKFTD
-222 FVTQNK
+222 FASQNK

-257 ISDEKVV
+257 ISDEKVI

-291 NLTNASETI
+291 NLANASETI
-300 KKAKELI
+300 KKEKELV
-307 NSTQNI
+307 NSIQNI
-313 NRKMPVI
+313 NRKMSVI
-320 INVGGVIKPELKE
+320 INVGGVIKPKLKE
-333 TLNYFKEVLKFIQN
+333 TLNYFKEILKFVQN

-371 AMNDNNSNNNENQTN
+371 AMNDNSNNQSDQNN
-386 NTEQQNNEKKI
+386 NTEQTPIENK
-397 KNV
+397 

>member
-1 MELNEIYEIG
+1 MELNEIYGLGI
-11 MNTHKIYDKSI
+11 NTHEIHDKSI

-45 MEVMEKIHQKNT
+45 MEVMEKIHQKNI

-73 RIGNKSVSK
+73 EISNESVSK
-82 SIENYCQ
+82 SIESYCQ
-89 RYSME
+89 KYSME
-94 AENDQQNNNTQPNN
+94 AENDQQNNTQPNN
-108 QNTPDNNTNNQPNQ
+108 TPNNTNNQPNQ
-122 NNNNPNNQ
+122 NSNNPNNQ
-130 QDDNNKE
+130 QNDNKKQE
-137 GFMKRMVEI
+137 FMKKMVEI

-167 FLFDHFNKTP
+167 FLFDHFNKIP

-182 TDAIRK
+182 TDSIRK

-193 EKLLFIIKTSDNF
+193 EKLLFIIKNSGNF
-206 GNIGKEEEGVV
+206 GSIGKEEEGVV
-217 VKFIE
+217 IKFID

-276 SIKESG
+276 TIKESG
-282 VIEFASKAS
+282 VIEFASKVG

-300 KKAKELI
+300 KKAKELV

-313 NRKMPVI
+313 NRKMSVI
-320 INVGGVIKPELKE
+320 INVGVIKPELKE
-333 TLNYFKEVLKFIQN
+333 TLNYFKEILKFVQN

-371 AMNDNNSNNNENQTN
+371 AMNDNSNNQPDQNN
-386 NTEQQNNEKKI
+386 NTEQTPIENK
-397 KNV
+397 

>member
-1 MELNEIYEIG
+1 MELNEIYELG

-29 ELASTEMLNTL
+29 ELASTEMLNSL

-73 RIGNKSVSK
+73 RIGNETISK
-82 SIENYCQ
+82 SIESYCQ

-108 QNTPDNNTNNQPNQ
+108 QPNQ

-130 QDDNNKE
+130 QNDNNKE

-193 EKLLFIIKTSDNF
+193 EKLLFIIKNAGNF

-257 ISDEKVV
+257 LSDEKVI

-276 SIKESG
+276 TIKESG

-300 KKAKELI
+300 KKAKEMV

-313 NRKMPVI
+313 NRKMSVI
-320 INVGGVIKPELKE
+320 TNVGGFIKPELKE
-333 TLNYFKEVLKFIQN
+333 ALNHMKEILKFVQN

-371 AMNDNNSNNNENQTN
+371 AMNNNSNNNENQNTN
-386 NTEQQNNEKKI
+386 EEKPIENK
-397 KNV
+397 